1 MTTTPTAK
9 LTGTEL
15 LEAIRANPE
24 FDDAQIVAH
33 CGYTDDA
40 EFYEVLLEAR
50 GVELE
55 HERLM
60 MELGITT
67 EEFKANHNKEA
78 VGEHVSCIA
87 ALGFRYLTYQYVLDE
102 GFESQKLADQ
112 QEDFTAQ
119 IINAARLLRGV
130 VGDEAGMT
138 STDVIGVMTRLF
150 AYIHSGRFATDA
162 EKEAATRESMDAR
175 YHELHSWAVN
185 TTAIKKAR
193 EIFNNYFRLD
203 QITKYDFQQIRRH
216 DVVATFLRS
225 KILDFLTD
233 MDNAGKDQLL

>member
-1 MTTTPTAK
+1 MHRTNAHVLAERIRRAYGWCIERRAGNTVINLRATPTETGTMTTTPTAK

-78 VGEHVSCIA
+78 VGEHFSCIA
-87 ALGFRYLTYQYVLDE
+87 ALGFRYLTYQYMLD
-102 GFESQKLADQ
+102 
-112 QEDFTAQ
+112 
-119 IINAARLLRGV
+119 
-130 VGDEAGMT
+130 
-138 STDVIGVMTRLF
+138 
-150 AYIHSGRFATDA
+150 
-162 EKEAATRESMDAR
+162 
-175 YHELHSWAVN
+175 
-185 TTAIKKAR
+185 
-193 EIFNNYFRLD
+193 
-203 QITKYDFQQIRRH
+203 
-216 DVVATFLRS
+216 
-225 KILDFLTD
+225 
-233 MDNAGKDQLL
+233 